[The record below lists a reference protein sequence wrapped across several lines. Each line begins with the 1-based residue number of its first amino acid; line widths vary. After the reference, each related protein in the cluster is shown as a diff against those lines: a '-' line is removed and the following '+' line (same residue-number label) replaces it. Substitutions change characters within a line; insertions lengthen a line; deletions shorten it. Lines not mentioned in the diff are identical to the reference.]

1 MNIKLIII
9 HLFNEHEFMIKYKHS
24 SGNSTINLGFM
35 IVEGSETVTL
45 NGIVLS
51 RGVDYT
57 IDYFSGTLNL
67 LNLDAMLPGADINI
81 TYEENELISFDQK
94 LLFGTHLKYGF
105 DSQNFISGGL
115 FFYNQTTLEDNVD
128 IGGEPM
134 RNFIWN
140 INGRYESDLNRLTK
154 IIDRIPL
161 INATAPSSISIEGEF
176 AEVYPNPNP
185 LGQAFLIL
193 KNKPKNKI
201 SFLRKKI
208 GKLNYKYLNS
218 INLHSEEI
226 STYSSIIAK
235 QKRIRLILKEYQ
247 KKFAKKFNKIAIE
260 GRDISTKILNKN
272 PRYDIAFFF
281 KCNLNT
287 AAYRRWKD
295 LKRSNKHITL
305 SEVKKSLK
313 KRNQLDVKR
322 RFSPLIQTKD
332 SIIIRTDILNKKGMV
347 IKMSKEI
354 EKKLLLKYG
363 RNYKTGQK

>member
-1 MNIKLIII
+1 MEEIIKQDKSKS
-9 HLFNEHEFMIKYKHS
+9 HKEFEKFLS
-24 SGNSTINLGFM
+24 EDLGNRRFKEGEITTG
-35 IVEGSETVTL
+35 IVEE
-45 NGIVLS
+45 
-51 RGVDYT
+51 
-57 IDYFSGTLNL
+57 
-67 LNLDAMLPGADINI
+67 
-81 TYEENELISFDQK
+81 
-94 LLFGTHLKYGF
+94 
-105 DSQNFISGGL
+105 
-115 FFYNQTTLEDNVD
+115 
-128 IGGEPM
+128 
-134 RNFIWN
+134 
-140 INGRYESDLNRLTK
+140 
-154 IIDRIPL
+154 
-161 INATAPSSISIEGEF
+161 
-176 AEVYPNPNP
+176 
-185 LGQAFLIL
+185 
-193 KNKPKNKI
+193 
-201 SFLRKKI
+201 I

>member
-1 MNIKLIII
+1 MKLKKINKEKICIAFDGFSASGKSLGSKLIAK
-9 HLFNEHEFMIKYKHS
+9 KYK
-24 SGNSTINLGFM
+24 L
-35 IVEGSETVTL
+35 E
-45 NGIVLS
+45 
-51 RGVDYT
+51 
-57 IDYFSGTLNL
+57 L
-67 LNLDAMLPGADINI
+67 LNSG
-81 TYEENELISFDQK
+81 
-94 LLFGTHLKYGF
+94 LLY
-105 DSQNFISGGL
+105 
-115 FFYNQTTLEDNVD
+115 
-128 IGGEPM
+128 
-134 RNFIWN
+134 
-140 INGRYESDLNRLTK
+140 RY
-154 IIDRIPL
+154 
-161 INATAPSSISIEGEF
+161 A
-176 AEVYPNPNP
+176 
-185 LGQAFLIL
+185 AFLIL

-208 GKLNYKYLNS
+208 AKLNYKYLNS

-247 KKFAKKFNKIAIE
+247 KKFAKKFNRIAIE